1 MPHFTPNGPRLR
13 VCFNTP
19 PRLSCTALP
28 IQNNRSRQALCWI
41 KSTYN
46 LPSKFSLLEKLVY
59 SQRQLSYKARAIT
72 DPIVSRDSYY
82 KYDPRNRCSWKLDSF
97 LQNNQ
102 HISLIY
108 RKITLQ
114 QITFVPQSQQ
124 DFTWPTSAKSIKM
137 RLVAIRRLRLRHFL
151 LLDILGLEV
160 CDQVL
165 IEGRLDYLHSTIIL
179 QRGIDPSGTHARS
192 P

>member
-108 RKITLQ
+108 RKNN
-114 QITFVPQSQQ
+114 
-124 DFTWPTSAKSIKM
+124 FTTNSFCALKPTRFYMALGTTSAKSIKC
-137 RLVAIRRLRLRHFL
+137 
-151 LLDILGLEV
+151 G
-160 CDQVL
+160 
-165 IEGRLDYLHSTIIL
+165 SS
-179 QRGIDPSGTHARS
+179 PSGG
-192 P
+192 

>member
-46 LPSKFSLLEKLVY
+46 LPGKFSLLEKLVY
-59 SQRQLSYKARAIT
+59 PQRQLSYKVCAIT

-82 KYDPRNRCSWKLDSF
+82 KYDPRSRCLWTLDSF
-97 LQNNQ
+97 LQYSQ
-102 HISLIY
+102 HTSSFY
-108 RKITLQ
+108 RKMIQQ
-114 QITFVPQSQQ
+114 QITLCLKPTRFYMALG
-124 DFTWPTSAKSIKM
+124 TTSAKSIKC
-137 RLVAIRRLRLRHFL
+137 
-151 LLDILGLEV
+151 G
-160 CDQVL
+160 
-165 IEGRLDYLHSTIIL
+165 SS
-179 QRGIDPSGTHARS
+179 PSGG
-192 P
+192 